1 MHLLRTETRS
11 LDETGSAADLD
22 QTPAKMVVLSFSDSD
37 LGAVAVAFEARSE
50 ALPSLRLASLA
61 RLKHPYSVDTYLEK
75 VASKARFVLVRLLGG
90 LDYWRY
96 GVDELA
102 ALARAR
108 GFHLAL
114 VPGDHMEDR
123 RLDAAATLPR
133 TDLRRLWGYF
143 QEGGP
148 ENMQACLQFMASQL
162 CASGNLPA
170 EPKKVPHF
178 DRYGAGCR
186 VAKAGAPRALIV
198 FYRSLYLAADVAPI
212 LALAD
217 GLAGHGFT
225 VTSVFATSLKDPV
238 VIEPLTDLLAAEK
251 PDVILNT
258 TAFSARHDDCS
269 GVLDTADAPVFQVPL
284 AGSTSAVWAA
294 SSRGL
299 FAADLAMNIV
309 LPEID
314 GRIIASA
321 ISFKAE
327 AETHAD
333 LEFTRLVH
341 YPEPSRIAHVV
352 KLAYSWA
359 RLRRSARRQRRLACI
374 LSDYPAKHGRTGYAV
389 GLDTPQSVVGIL
401 TALRRDG
408 YKTDALSDAQQLM
421 DSLTKGAG
429 APVMACAQYKQ
440 LLSALPSDF
449 VVGVETV
456 WGSPEGD
463 PAVHDGAFHF
473 RFLRAGNIIVAV
485 QPDRGRAMSRRSDFH
500 SPALAPCHS
509 YVAFYL
515 WLRQIEHIHALIH
528 CGTHGTLEW
537 LPGKSV
543 ALSESC
549 APEAVLGAVPVIY
562 PFIVNNP
569 GEAAQAK
576 RRTAALT
583 IGHLTPPLTAAGS
596 HGVVAELEG
605 LFDEYA
611 QAQSLDPRRATVLA
625 ELIVERATAT
635 GLIEEIGVTTSN
647 DAVHQLQALDSWLCD
662 LKEMRIGDGLHVFG
676 EAPDPQR
683 RAQMIATL
691 RQVSGAHD
699 DTIGASLDACA
710 GMEMSGLRRALDGR
724 FVQPGPAGAP
734 SRGRLDVLP
743 TGRNLYTI
751 DPRTVPTRTAWEIG
765 RRTADEVVIRYAQDH
780 GEWPKRIVLDLWGS
794 TSMRTGGDDLAQA
807 LALIGARP
815 CWDSGSHRVTG
826 FDILSLASLGR
837 SRVDVTLRIS
847 GLFRDVFPTQ
857 IGLFDAAIRAIA
869 ALEEDASD
877 NPLAGE
883 CRATAGSVNGT
894 SVQRIFGAAPGQ
906 YGIGLSRTI
915 ARGQWQNQAEL
926 GQAYLAST
934 THAYGVA
941 DTSVPAESA
950 FRDRVASSDA
960 FVHVQDMN
968 GQDVL
973 DSDAFAEHEGG
984 FASAAAMLGNAPAL
998 FHVDNTRADKTAV
1011 RSLSQEIARVLRGRA
1026 TNPRWIEG
1034 QMRHGYRGA
1043 AEIAETVDN
1052 LFAFAAMTNAVPSR
1066 HFDLMFDATCGNER
1080 VRQFLTKANPE
1091 AARSMAHCFE
1101 EAIRRGFWISRRNS
1115 CAAILANLSG
1125 AM

>member
-1 MHLLRTETRS
+1 MHFLRTETRS
-11 LDETGSAADLD
+11 LDETASAVDLD
-22 QTPAKMVVLSFSDSD
+22 QTPAQMVVLSFSDSD
-37 LGAVAVAFEARSE
+37 LGALAVAFDAHSE
-50 ALPSLRLASLA
+50 ALPSLRLASLTQ
-61 RLKHPYSVDTYLEK
+61 LKHPYSVDIYLEK

-114 VPGDHMEDR
+114 IPGDQMEDP
-123 RLDAAATLPR
+123 RLDAAATLPQA
-133 TDLRRLWGYF
+133 DLRRLCGYF

-148 ENMQACLQFMASQL
+148 ENMRACLQFMAGHL
-162 CASGNLPA
+162 CESSNMAA
-170 EPKKVPHF
+170 EPKKILHF

-186 VAKAGAPRALIV
+186 VAKSGAPRALIV
-198 FYRSLYLAADVAPI
+198 LYRSIYLAADVAPI

-217 GLAGHGFT
+217 GLAGQGFA
-225 VTSVFATSLKDPV
+225 VTSVFATSLKDPAV
-238 VIEPLTDLLAAEK
+238 FGPLTDLLATEK

-269 GVLDTADAPVFQVPL
+269 GVLDSADVPVFQVPL
-284 AGSTSAVWAA
+284 AGSRSDVWA
-294 SSRGL
+294 SSARGL
-299 FAADLAMNIV
+299 SAADLAMNIV

-314 GRIIASA
+314 GRIITSA

-327 AETHAD
+327 AEKHAD

-341 YPEPSRIAHVV
+341 RAEPSRIAHVV
-352 KLAYSWA
+352 KLAFSWA
-359 RLRRSARRQRRLACI
+359 RLRRSAVRQRRLACI

-389 GLDTPQSVVGIL
+389 GLDTPKSVVGIL
-401 TALRRDG
+401 AALRCDG
-408 YKTDALSDAQQLM
+408 YKIDAPSDGQRLM

-429 APVMACAQYKQ
+429 APVMGCVQYKQ
-440 LLSALPSDF
+440 LLAGLPIDF
-449 VVGVETV
+449 VMGVEEV
-456 WGSPEGD
+456 WGVPEDD
-463 PAVHDGAFHF
+463 PAVRRGAFHF
-473 RFLRAGNIIVAV
+473 RFLRSGNIIVAV
-485 QPDRGRAMSRRSDFH
+485 QPDRGRPISRKSDFH
-500 SPALAPCHS
+500 SPVLAPCHS

-515 WLRQIEHIHALIH
+515 WLRHVEQIHALIH

-583 IGHLTPPLTAAGS
+583 IGHLTPPLMAAGS
-596 HGVVAELEG
+596 HGAVAELEG

-611 QAQSLDPRRATVLA
+611 QAQSLDPRRATILA
-625 ELIVERATAT
+625 ELILERAAAT
-635 GLIEEIGVTTSN
+635 GLIEEIGVTPAN
-647 DAVHQLQALDSWLCD
+647 DAVDQLQALDAWLCD

-676 EAPDPQR
+676 EAPEPQSR
-683 RAQMIATL
+683 TEMIATL
-691 RQVSGAHD
+691 RQSSGARD

-710 GMEMSGLRRALDGR
+710 GMEMRGLRRALDGR
-724 FVQPGPAGAP
+724 FVPPGPAGAP

-765 RRTADEVVIRYAQDH
+765 RRTADEVVMRYAQDH

-794 TSMRTGGDDLAQA
+794 ASMRTGGDDLAQA
-807 LALIGARP
+807 LALIGVRP
-815 CWDSGSHRVTG
+815 CWDNGSHRVMG
-826 FDILSLASLGR
+826 FDILSIATLGR
-837 SRVDVTLRIS
+837 SRVDVTVRIS
-847 GLFRDVFPTQ
+847 GLFRDVFPAQ
-857 IGLFDAAIRAIA
+857 IGLFDAAIRAVA

-877 NPLAGE
+877 NPLAGD
-883 CRATAGSVNGT
+883 CRATTGSVGGP
-894 SVQRIFGAAPGQ
+894 VQRIFGAAPGQ
-906 YGIGLSRTI
+906 YGIGLSRKI
-915 ARGQWQNQAEL
+915 AHGEWQTQNEL

-934 THAYGVA
+934 THAYGAA
-941 DTSVPAESA
+941 DTSVPAEIA

-984 FASAAAMLGNAPAL
+984 FASAAALLGNAPVL
-998 FHVDNTRADKTAV
+998 FHVDNARPDKTAV
-1011 RSLSQEIARVLRGRA
+1011 RSLSQEIARVVRGRA
-1026 TNPRWIEG
+1026 TNPRWIDG

-1066 HFDLMFDATCGNER
+1066 HFDLMFDATCGNEQ
-1080 VRQFLTKANPE
+1080 VRQFLVKANPE
-1091 AARSMAHCFE
+1091 AARSIAHRFE
-1101 EAIRRGFWISRRNS
+1101 EAVRRGFWISRRNS
-1115 CAAILANLSG
+1115 CADILANLCG
-1125 AM
+1125 AT